1 MPAAAVSEI
10 SASWQHRAARS
21 MAHPHQPGDGT
32 EADMNLAEYDRN
44 RQTADTKSGPVGYTD
59 VGSGRPALFVHG
71 VGTSGLLWRNVI
83 GALKDERRCIA
94 LDLPLHGR
102 TPVRPGQDLS
112 LTGLAAVVE
121 DFCAALDLT
130 GVDLVANDTGG
141 AVAQIVAAHQP
152 QRLATFTLTNCDTL
166 GNVPPLA
173 FKPAV
178 WLARAGLLAPLSGPR
193 SLRNLP
199 ATRRRMYGIGYQDIS
214 KLPLEVVRAYL
225 EPLAGTKE
233 LAKQAQRWIASLH
246 NRDLAAVEPALRRL
260 TVPTLIVWGTG
271 DIFFRLRHAYRLR
284 DTIPGATEVVTIDRG
299 RLFFPD
305 ERAADLVTHLRAH
318 WTAHSTV

>member
-1 MPAAAVSEI
+1 
-10 SASWQHRAARS
+10 
-21 MAHPHQPGDGT
+21 
-32 EADMNLAEYDRN
+32 MNLAEYESIR
-44 RQTADTKSGPVGYTD
+44 RVADTESGPVGYAD
-59 VGSGRPALFVHG
+59 VGTGRPALFVHG

-83 GALKDERRCIA
+83 SELKDERRCIA

-102 TPVRPGQDLS
+102 TPARPGQDLS
-112 LTGLAAVVE
+112 LTGLAKVVE

-152 QRLATFTLTNCDTL
+152 QRLVTFTLTNCETE

-178 WLARAGLLAPLSGPR
+178 LAARAGLLAPLMGPR
-193 SLRNLP
+193 VLRNLK
-199 ATRRRMYGIGYQDIS
+199 TSRKRMYGIGYQDVT
-214 KLPLEVVRAYL
+214 KLPLDVVRAYL
-225 EPLAGTKE
+225 EPLVGTKE
-233 LAKQAQRWIASLH
+233 LARQGQRWIASIH
-246 NRDLAAVEPALRRL
+246 NRDLAAVGPALARL

-271 DIFFRLRHAYRLR
+271 DIFFRLRHAHKLR
-284 DTIPGATEVVTIDRG
+284 DTIPGATGVVTIDRG

-305 ERAADLVTHLRAH
+305 ERAGELVTHLRAH
-318 WTAHSTV
+318 WAAHTPAAPQR

>member
-1 MPAAAVSEI
+1 
-10 SASWQHRAARS
+10 
-21 MAHPHQPGDGT
+21 
-32 EADMNLAEYDRN
+32 MNLAEYDGN
-44 RQTADTKSGPVGYTD
+44 RQLADTKSGPVGYVD
-59 VGSGRPALFVHG
+59 IGAVRPALFVHG

-102 TPVRPGQDLS
+102 TPGRPGQDLS
-112 LTGLAAVVE
+112 LTGHANVVE
-121 DFCAALDLT
+121 DFCAALGLT

-152 QRLATFTLTNCDTL
+152 ERLATVTLTNCETQ

-173 FKPAV
+173 FKPTV
-178 WLARAGLLAPLSGPR
+178 WLARAGLFAPLFGPR
-193 SLRNLP
+193 LLRNLP
-199 ATRRRMYGIGYQDIS
+199 ATRKRAYGMGYQDIG
-214 KLPLEVVRAYL
+214 KLPLPVVRSYL
-225 EPLAGTKE
+225 EPLVGTKD
-233 LAKQAQRWIASLH
+233 LARQYQRWIASLR

-271 DIFFRLRHAYRLR
+271 DIFFRPRYAHWLR
-284 DTIPGATEVVTIDRG
+284 DTIPGATQVVTIDGG

-305 ERAADLVTHLRAH
+305 ERAADLVPHLRAH
-318 WTAHSTV
+318 WAAHAAV

>member
-1 MPAAAVSEI
+1 M
-10 SASWQHRAARS
+10 
-21 MAHPHQPGDGT
+21 
-32 EADMNLAEYDRN
+32 
-44 RQTADTKSGPVGYTD
+44 ADTKSGPVGYAD

-112 LTGLAAVVE
+112 LTGLARVVE
-121 DFCAALDLT
+121 DFCTALDLT

-152 QRLATFTLTNCDTL
+152 QRLATFTLTNCETQ

-173 FKPAV
+173 FKPTV
-178 WLARAGLLAPLSGPR
+178 LLARAGLLTPLFGPR
-193 SLRNLP
+193 LLRNLR
-199 ATRRRMYGIGYQDIS
+199 AARRRMYGIGYQDIG
-214 KLPLEVVRAYL
+214 KLPLEVVRSYL
-225 EPLAGTKE
+225 EPLIGTKE
-233 LAKQAQRWIASLH
+233 LARQGQRWIASLH

-260 TVPTLIVWGTG
+260 TVPTLMVWGTG
-271 DIFFRLRHAYRLR
+271 DIFFRLRHAQRLR
-284 DTIPGATEVVTIDRG
+284 DTIPGATGVVTIDRG

-305 ERAADLVTHLRAH
+305 ERAADLVAHLRAH
-318 WTAHSTV
+318 WAAHGPG